1 MEEIFGKQKPVL
13 FLFRDENESTD
24 KDAKFMRVFEEASK

>member
-13 FLFRDENESTD
+13 FMFRDESIDN
-24 KDAKFMRVFEEASK
+24 DAKFMRVFE